1 LRCERDGSPDVGPSG
16 RHRLSD
22 RLVTNTSRPDEAELP
37 EQPTVV
43 ASPSVLGRNPPITI
57 LAIAAVI
64 LLLRYMQDVLIPFVL
79 AGLLFYALDP
89 LVDRLQ
95 RWRLP
100 RAVGAALALTLVLG
114 SVGGLVYS
122 LTDDLMAI
130 AADLPAAAQQLRA
143 KVRAL
148 RDEPGTIDKLQMA
161 ATELDKT
168 AAEAAGTPESPEGV
182 VRVQIEERGFR
193 MSDYIRWGP
202 IGIASMAG
210 GAIMVMF
217 LAYFLL
223 LTDDLFKRKIVEI
236 GPTLARKKLT
246 VEVLNQI
253 AKQIESFLL
262 VQIFTSVA
270 VGVVTWLALWW
281 LGLENAAVW
290 GLFAGLFNSI
300 PYFGPLIVTGGLA
313 AIAYVQFGTEVMAL
327 TVAGIALLITT
338 LEGWFLTP
346 MLMSRV
352 AQINPVIIFASLL
365 FWSWLWGI
373 WGMLLAVPIMMAVK
387 ATCDRIEGLEP
398 IGKLLG
404 D

>member
-1 LRCERDGSPDVGPSG
+1 
-16 RHRLSD
+16 
-22 RLVTNTSRPDEAELP
+22 VTNTSRPDEAELP

-130 AADLPAAAQQLRA
+130 AADLPAAAQQLRT